1 MSHLTHLRT
10 FLEAYR
16 AKSFSRAAQ
25 HLGITQPAAS
35 MHIQAVE
42 ALVGKPLFL
51 RLPRGVE
58 PTDAADELARSVAPF
73 LDGLESKI
81 ASLRPGLIKGG
92 TVHLVGP
99 SDFIHSQ
106 VASRLA
112 PLMNEGFT
120 LRFHTGAKKRI
131 YEMLE
136 SKQIDF
142 AITASIPDEQ
152 SHGYAHLLTE
162 RMLLVYAPSLL
173 ERLGHNPSQQQ
184 LTQVPLIAFD
194 EDLALVRPLWTSM
207 FQVAPQLQ
215 AALTIPDLRII
226 KELVLGGH
234 GWTVLPDYQCADA
247 IADGRLLTPTPL
259 AEAPVN
265 ALYLVWSKSV
275 MQSPS
280 LLYVRDYLLDAFTT
294 QAVIK

>member
-184 LTQVPLIAFD
+184 LTQVALIAFD

-234 GWTVLPDYQCADA
+234 GWTVLPDYQCTDA
-247 IADGRLLTPTPL
+247 IADGRLLTPTAL

>member
-25 HLGITQPAAS
+25 QLGITQPAAS

-136 SKQIDF
+136 SKQIDL

-247 IADGRLLTPTPL
+247 IADGRLLTPTAL

-275 MQSPS
+275 MHSPS

>member
-16 AKSFSRAAQ
+16 AKSFSRAAE

-42 ALVGKPLFL
+42 ALVGKPLFQ

-58 PTDAADELARSVAPF
+58 PTEAGDELARSVAPF

-81 ASLRPGLIKGG
+81 ASLRPGLMKGG

-99 SDFIHSQ
+99 SDFIHAQ
-106 VASRLA
+106 VAARLA

-131 YEMLE
+131 YEMLD

-142 AITASIPDEQ
+142 AITASMPDEH

-173 ERLGHNPSQQQ
+173 ERLGQQPTAEQ
-184 LTQVPLIAFD
+184 LKQVPLIAFD
-194 EDLALVRPLWTSM
+194 EDLALVRPLWTTM

-226 KELVLGGH
+226 KDLLLGGH
-234 GWTVLPDYQCADA
+234 GWSVLPDYQCADA
-247 IADGRLLTPTPL
+247 IADGRLISPTLPN
-259 AEAPVN
+259 EAPVN
-265 ALYLVWSKSV
+265 ALYLVWRKSV
-275 MQSPS
+275 IKSPS
-280 LLYVRDYLLDAFTT
+280 LLYVRDFLLNAFH
-294 QAVIK
+294 

>member
-16 AKSFSRAAQ
+16 ARSFSKAAE

-35 MHIQAVE
+35 MHVQAVE
-42 ALVGKPLFL
+42 ALVGKPLFH

-58 PTDAADELARSVAPF
+58 PTEAADELARSVAPY
-73 LDGLESKI
+73 LDGLENKI
-81 ASLRPGLIKGG
+81 ASLRPGLLKGG
-92 TVHLVGP
+92 TIHLVGP

-106 VASRLA
+106 VAARLA
-112 PLMNEGFT
+112 PLMDEGFL
-120 LRFHTGAKKRI
+120 LRFHTGTKKRI

-142 AITASIPDEQ
+142 AITASLPDEQ
-152 SHGYAHLLTE
+152 THGFAHLLTE

-173 ERLGHNPSQQQ
+173 DRLGHHPTQEQ

-194 EDLALVRPLWTSM
+194 EDLALVRPLWSSM
-207 FQVAPQLQ
+207 FQIAPQLQ

-226 KELVLGGH
+226 KDLAIGGH

-247 IADGRLLTPTPL
+247 IADGRLISPTVPG
-259 AEAPVN
+259 EAPVN
-265 ALYLVWSKSV
+265 VLYLVWRKSAL
-275 MQSPS
+275 QSPS
-280 LLYVRDYLLDAFTT
+280 RVYVRDFLLNAFSPRS
-294 QAVIK
+294 

>member
-184 LTQVPLIAFD
+184 LTQVALIAFD